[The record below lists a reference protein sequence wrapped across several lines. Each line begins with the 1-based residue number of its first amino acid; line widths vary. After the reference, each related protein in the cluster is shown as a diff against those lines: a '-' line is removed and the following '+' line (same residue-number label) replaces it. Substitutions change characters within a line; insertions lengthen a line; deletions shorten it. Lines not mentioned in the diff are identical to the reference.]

1 MTHGSLSL
9 DKGIMMLISVA
20 VDSCFMLLSVV
31 LCFFLFW
38 GNEKGT
44 PKRPNSKVNHSYS
57 TVPSMYR

>member
-31 LCFFLFW
+31 LCFFFSPTVSLGNSCGYVLFLFVL
-38 GNEKGT
+38 GE
-44 PKRPNSKVNHSYS
+44 
-57 TVPSMYR
+57 